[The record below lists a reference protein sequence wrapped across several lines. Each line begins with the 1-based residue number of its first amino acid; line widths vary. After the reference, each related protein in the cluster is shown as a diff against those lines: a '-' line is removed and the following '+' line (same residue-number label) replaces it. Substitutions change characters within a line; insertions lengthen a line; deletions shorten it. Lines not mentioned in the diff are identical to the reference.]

1 MWINLISPSTC
12 FFLIILTFPGICCS
26 HPSFLRHVV
35 ATKFQIYFP
44 GNSKMSLFNSWY
56 IFCVLLWIRYSFMR
70 FEYYYILFLL
80 TQCIFGT
87 SFFKHKKKKCVQFTI
102 LKINLHRLR
111 FPSHASPTADSVYLS
126 AASPENLSLLHC
138 YNLRLTLVCSGD
150 QQRKCWR
157 DTIIQ

>member
-1 MWINLISPSTC
+1 MSKLFIFTQVTDLMWINLISPSTC

-87 SFFKHKKKKCVQFTI
+87 PFFKHKKKKVSNLLFWKLICTDSASLLMLPQQQTQYIFQLPLQRTSHCYIVTI
-102 LKINLHRLR
+102 LDWH
-111 FPSHASPTADSVYLS
+111 
-126 AASPENLSLLHC
+126 
-138 YNLRLTLVCSGD
+138 
-150 QQRKCWR
+150 
-157 DTIIQ
+157 